1 MESAEGQDNGNVVV
15 FRDPTD
21 MPEQIEAAIRFPLTD
36 VPRRSK
42 VCICGMGASAMAG
55 EIMSDFADASS
66 DVPISVVRG
75 VELPKWVDI
84 DTAVIV
90 MSYGGNTLEA
100 LALYDQALS
109 RGCDIICIT
118 SGGKLMERVVANG
131 GRLIRMPAGLTP
143 RGALGYMLGFT
154 ASLFEEMGICASRTE
169 LDNLL
174 PSLRSFRDSIVNDT
188 ENNVAQ
194 TIAKEIDGRI
204 PVIYSLVNLRAAAIR
219 WKMQINENSRMIAFC
234 GTIPEFNHN
243 EIVGW
248 TEDCASN
255 EFIPIILC
263 DEDSIDVLKYMTET
277 LSGVLQSSGIRPYEF
292 KAKGSNDLEKNLI
305 CIILGDFVSIYLA
318 YNKGVFPGEIQLRNA
333 NGGVRE
339 FN

>member
-1 MESAEGQDNGNVVV
+1 MDGTEKQEDHDTIV

-21 MPEQIEAAIRFPLTD
+21 IPEQIEAALGFPLTD

-42 VCICGMGASAMAG
+42 VCICGIGASAMAG

-66 DVPISVVRG
+66 DVPISVVKG
-75 VELPKWVDI
+75 VDLPKWVDS

-90 MSYGGNTLEA
+90 ISYSGNTLET
-100 LALYDQALS
+100 LMQYEQALS
-109 RGCDIICIT
+109 RGCDIICIS
-118 SGGKLMERVVANG
+118 SGGELTERATVN
-131 GRLIRMPAGLTP
+131 RNLLIKMPAGITP

-154 ASLFEEMGICASRTE
+154 ASLFEKMGICASMTE
-169 LDNLL
+169 LDSLL
-174 PSLRSFRDSIVNDT
+174 PSLKAFRDKLIKDGD
-188 ENNVAQ
+188 NNEALR
-194 TIAKEIDGRI
+194 IAKEIDGRI

-248 TEDCASN
+248 TEDCSSN

-263 DEDSIDVLKYMTET
+263 DDDSTDVLKYMTET
-277 LSGVLQSSGIRPYEF
+277 LSGVLKSSGVKPYEF

-305 CIILGDFVSIYLA
+305 SIILGDFVSMYLA
-318 YNKGVFPGEIQLRNA
+318 HIKGVYPGEIHLEHTD
-333 NGGVRE
+333 GGVRE